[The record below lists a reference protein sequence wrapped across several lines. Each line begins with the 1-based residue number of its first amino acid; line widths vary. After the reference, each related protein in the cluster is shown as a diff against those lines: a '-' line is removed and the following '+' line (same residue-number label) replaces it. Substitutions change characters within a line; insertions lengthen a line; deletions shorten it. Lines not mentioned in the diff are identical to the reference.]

1 MCAYMMLDKNILD
14 KGPSAGA
21 SLMAGHMVTPPLRN
35 KPGPVESFSLLLY
48 SLFLPLRHFAL
59 LLSSS

>member
-1 MCAYMMLDKNILD
+1 MMLDKNILD

-35 KPGPVESFSLLLY
+35 TPGAVESFPLLPYSLFSSLLLDC
-48 SLFLPLRHFAL
+48 FL
-59 LLSSS
+59 